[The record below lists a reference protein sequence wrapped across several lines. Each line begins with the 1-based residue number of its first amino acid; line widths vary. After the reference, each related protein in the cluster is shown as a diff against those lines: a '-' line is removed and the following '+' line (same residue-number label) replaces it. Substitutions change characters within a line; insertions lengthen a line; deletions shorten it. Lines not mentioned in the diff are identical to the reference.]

1 MTISPDH
8 ILLLVTLTSR
18 LARYVDTIAQTADI
32 SPEKL
37 ADAKARG
44 EASDA
49 AFDRRVEEALQ
60 RLRGD
65 E

>member
-8 ILLLVTLTSR
+8 ILLLVQLTSR
-18 LARYVDTIAQTADI
+18 LANYVNTLASTSAI

-44 EASDA
+44 ETSDA

-65 E
+65 V

>member
-1 MTISPDH
+1 MNLGPDS
-8 ILLLVTLTSR
+8 ILLLVQLTSQ
-18 LARYVDTIAQTADI
+18 LAKYVDGIAQASNI

-60 RLRGD
+60 RLRSD
-65 E
+65 V